1 MRHSRPASFR
11 VGAVPPSSAR
21 KSGRKNRQFLEI
33 APRIALGIALLAIAL
48 AVSAPN
54 AGAQANVN
62 GTWQTLPTTMP
73 INPVHVA
80 LMHNGK
86 VLIVSGSGNYPPD
99 TAYAAA
105 IWDPATDTVTTMPV
119 AWDMFCNGMVVMP
132 DGRPFVMGGT
142 LQYDPFFG
150 HQKTSAFNP
159 TTGTFAD
166 QQSMADGRWYP
177 TGIVLGDGRIMVFSG
192 LGLTGNTNTTVEFY
206 TLGKGWSQPY
216 NAPWT
221 PPLYPRMHVL
231 PNGNV
236 FYSGSTTSSAL
247 FNPSNQTWTQNVAST
262 IYSGTRTYGTS
273 VLMPL
278 TPANGFKPR
287 VMIFGGGSPATKTT
301 EIIDLS
307 VGSPKWASGV
317 AMSQA
322 RIEMNATILPSG
334 QILATGGS
342 VNDEDGTTASL
353 NADVYD
359 SVSGARSSGGANV
372 YARLYHSNSLLLP
385 DATVLLTGGNP
396 ARGTYESHM
405 EIYTPAYLYNS
416 SGQLATRP
424 TITSVS
430 SGVLGYNSA
439 FTIQTPNAS
448 TISSVVLIRA
458 GSVTHAFD
466 MDQRLVGL
474 SFTAG
479 SGVLNAT
486 SPANG
491 NLAPPGYYL
500 LFILNSSGVPS
511 VAQFVQ
517 LMTTPGT
524 PPTGSITSPSSNVT
538 IGAGQSVSF
547 AGTGNAPGGSIA
559 SYDWV
564 FPGGSPSTSS
574 AASPGNV
581 TFATVGTYVASLT
594 VTDDSGRTDPNPP
607 TRTITVVPA
616 FSLSASPASQTVAAG
631 SATSFT
637 VTVTPGTG
645 FSGTVSF
652 SSSGAPSGV
661 TATFNPT
668 TVTTS
673 GSTTL
678 NISTTSAVA
687 AGTYPLTIT
696 GTSDGLTENTAVSVT
711 VTGTTPNFTITASP
725 TSISVAR
732 GSSGKSTITTT
743 ISGGFN
749 SAITLTASGQGSA
762 QTVTFSPSS
771 IAAPGSGTS
780 TMTVKVGNRA
790 ALGDHKITITA
801 KGGGLTHTTTVTL
814 DVLK

>member
-1 MRHSRPASFR
+1 MRCPHLASVHVELHPLSLIPR
-11 VGAVPPSSAR
+11 QELKRRGAQR
-21 KSGRKNRQFLEI
+21 T
-33 APRIALGIALLAIAL
+33 ALQAVLAALVVAVAL
-48 AVSAPN
+48 AGMVPN
-54 AGAQANVN
+54 ASAQANVN

-73 INPVHVA
+73 INPVHIA
-80 LMHNGK
+80 LMHTGK
-86 VLIVSGSGNYPPD
+86 ILVVSGSGNYPPD
-99 TAYAAA
+99 TSYMAA

-142 LQYDPFFG
+142 LQYDPFYG

-177 TGIVLGDGRIMVFSG
+177 TGLVLGDGRVMVFSG

-206 TLGKGWSQPY
+206 TMGKGWSQPY

-221 PPLYPRMHVL
+221 PPLYPRLHLL

-236 FYSGSTTSSAL
+236 FYSGSSTNSAL
-247 FNPSNQTWTQNVAST
+247 FNPSNETWTQNVAST
-262 IYSGTRTYGTS
+262 IYSGTRTYGSS

-287 VMIFGGGSPATKTT
+287 VMIFGGGSPATTTT
-301 EIIDLS
+301 EVIDLS
-307 VGSPKWASGV
+307 VANPKWASGV

-322 RIEMNATILPSG
+322 RIEMNATLLPSG

-342 VNDEDGTTASL
+342 VNDEDASTESL
-353 NADVYD
+353 NADIYD
-359 SVSGARSSGGANV
+359 SVSGARSSGGANAF
-372 YARLYHSNSLLLP
+372 ARLYHSNSILLP
-385 DATVLLTGGNP
+385 DATVLLIGGNP
-396 ARGTYESHM
+396 TRGTYESHM

-424 TITSVS
+424 TISSVS
-430 SGVLGYNSA
+430 SSVLGYNA
-439 FTIQTPNAS
+439 GFTITTPNAS
-448 TISSVVLIRA
+448 SISSVVLMRA
-458 GSVTHAFD
+458 GAVTHAFD
-466 MDQRLVGL
+466 MDQRMVGL

-486 SPANG
+486 TPTNG

-524 PPTGSITSPSSNVT
+524 PPTGTITSPSSDVT
-538 IGAGQSVSF
+538 IAAGQSVSF

-581 TFATVGTYVASLT
+581 TFATAGTYVASLT
-594 VTDDSGRTDPNPP
+594 VTDNSGRTDPNPP

-631 SATSFT
+631 SATSFS
-637 VTVTPGTG
+637 VTVTPGSG

-696 GTSDGLTENTAVSVT
+696 GTSNGLTENTAVSLT

-749 SAITLTASGQGSA
+749 SAITLTASGEGSA

-790 ALGDHKITITA
+790 ALGNHKITITA